1 MIDETI
7 EYFAEADEPIMQLK
21 QHQYR
26 LRISDEELD
35 MLDEISTNTGM
46 TKADILRKGLRMVY
60 NLYRYS

>member
-7 EYFAEADEPIMQLK
+7 EYFAEADELVMQLK